1 MSGTPASVIPH
12 PPLAFRL
19 GVTGT
24 RSLDPGAMARLRPE
38 VAQILG
44 LIAREL
50 AQLAD
55 DPEAQRVY
63 ERAGPGAPPVKLRL
77 VSPLAEGSDRLVA
90 EEALEAG
97 YALYAPLPFPRGEY
111 EKDFPDSVDAF
122 RALLGRA
129 ETLELDGAR
138 GDLESESYQE
148 VGRFVVRNCDLLI
161 AIWDGERE
169 RGPGGSAEIIRF
181 AARTGLPVWWIDA
194 NGANPP
200 RLIETPAHLRRP
212 ELAPAGEEAATIL
225 TQYLGRTIRSPLL
238 SDPARAGMFG
248 FAAHHLSRLLAYDA
262 SPLFA
267 YLNEKPLSACFLW
280 RSYAWMMDVAAPR
293 PGDEALSLAATAN
306 RPENWWVQYY
316 EPADQFSIGYGER
329 YRSSYVLIAILAFL
343 ALAAAALDGLL
354 PERLECFVG
363 IFEICA
369 LAGIAVLVL
378 ANHMHRWH
386 ERWISYR
393 LLAELCRKQY
403 MLSSIGQTLPGY
415 EVSRISLDAAEPR
428 EEDGARE
435 KLPREAWVAWY
446 FAAALRAA
454 PFLTGSMAVE
464 KPQAL
469 ELAQSLISQQ
479 NGYHSAR
486 RNRDNAASRRIE
498 RFGEICFSLTVVLVC
513 VKVVSLFA
521 GHSTT
526 LVWSAMLAA
535 CFTAASGAFVGIK
548 AYSEFSLLVQQST
561 HMLRTLKEARTELG
575 AIDIDK
581 PLASRDLG
589 RAMFGFATAMMHDVS
604 GWAQLFRIKT
614 LEAG

>member
-1 MSGTPASVIPH
+1 MPDTPNSVIPR

-24 RSLDPGAMARLRPE
+24 RDLDSVAMGRLRPA

-50 AQLAD
+50 TRLAD
-55 DPEAQRVY
+55 DPEAERVY
-63 ERAGPGAPPVKLRL
+63 ERIGPGAPPVNLRL

-90 EEALEAG
+90 EEALKAG
-97 YALYAPLPFPRGEY
+97 YALYAPLPFPRTEY

-122 RALLGRA
+122 RTLLQRA

-138 GDLESESYQE
+138 GELESESYQE

-161 AIWDGERE
+161 AIWDGRRE

-181 AARTGLPVWWIDA
+181 ATRTGLPVWWIDA
-194 NGANPP
+194 DGANEPK
-200 RLIETPAHLRRP
+200 LIEEPLHLRRP
-212 ELAPAGEEAATIL
+212 ELAPAGADAETGLKRYLDRTIL
-225 TQYLGRTIRSPLL
+225 PPLL
-238 SDPARAGMFG
+238 SDPARAGVFG

-280 RSYAWMMDVAAPR
+280 RSYAWMMDMAAPK
-293 PGDEALSLAATAN
+293 PIDEALGLGPVGN
-306 RPENWWVQYY
+306 RPENWWVQFY
-316 EPADQFSIGYGER
+316 EPADEFSIGFGDR
-329 YRSSYVLIAILAFL
+329 YRSSYVLIAVLAFL
-343 ALAAAALDGLL
+343 ALAAAALGSTL
-354 PERLECFVG
+354 PEHLELFVG
-363 IFEICA
+363 SFEICA
-369 LAGIAVLVL
+369 LVGIATLVL
-378 ANHMHRWH
+378 LNHVHRWH

-403 MLSSIGQTLPGY
+403 VLSSIGQTLPGS
-415 EVSRISLDAAEPR
+415 EVFRMSLDAAEPR
-428 EEDGARE
+428 EEDGTRE

-446 FAAALRAA
+446 FTAALRAA
-454 PFLTGSMAVE
+454 PFLTGNVAIE
-464 KPQAL
+464 KPRAL
-469 ELAQSLISQQ
+469 ELAQSLMSKQSV
-479 NGYHSAR
+479 YHTAR
-486 RNRDNAASRRIE
+486 RNRDNAASRRIGQ
-498 RFGEICFSLTVVLVC
+498 FGEICFLLTVLVGG
-513 VKVVSLFA
+513 VKLASLF
-521 GHSTT
+521 GDHSTT
-526 LVWSAMLAA
+526 FVWAAMLGA

-561 HMLRTLKEARTELG
+561 QMLRTMKAARAELG
-575 AIDIDK
+575 SIDIDQ

-589 RAMFGFATAMMHDVS
+589 RAMYAFATAMMHEVS

-614 LEAG
+614 LETG

>member
-1 MSGTPASVIPH
+1 MSDTPASVIPH

-24 RSLDPGAMARLRPE
+24 RVLDPGAMERLRPA

-50 AQLAD
+50 TRLAD
-55 DPEAQRVY
+55 DPEAQLVY
-63 ERAGPGAPPVKLRL
+63 ARAGAGTPPVKLRL

-90 EEALEAG
+90 EEALKAG
-97 YALYAPLPFPRGEY
+97 YALYAPLPFPRAEY

-122 RALLGRA
+122 RTLLARA

-138 GDLESESYQE
+138 GELESESYQE

-161 AIWDGERE
+161 AIWDGGRE

-181 AARTGLPVWWIDA
+181 AARTGVPVWWIDA
-194 NGANPP
+194 GGANPP
-200 RLIETPAHLRRP
+200 KLIEEPVHLRRP
-212 ELAPAGEEAATIL
+212 ELAPAGENAETVL
-225 TQYLGRTIRSPLL
+225 KQSLGRTILPPLL
-238 SDPARAGMFG
+238 SDPARAGIFG
-248 FAAHHLSRLLAYDA
+248 FVAQHISRLLAYDA
-262 SPLFA
+262 SPLIA
-267 YLNEKPLSACFLW
+267 YLNEKPLAACFLW
-280 RSYAWMMDVAAPR
+280 RSYAWMMDMAAPR
-293 PGDEALSLAATAN
+293 PGDEALSLGATAN

-316 EPADQFSIGYGER
+316 EPADEFSIGYGDR
-329 YRSSYVLIAILAFL
+329 YRSSYVLIAVLAFL
-343 ALAAAALDGLL
+343 ALAAAAFGVAR
-354 PERLECFVG
+354 PEHLELFVG

-369 LAGIAVLVL
+369 LVGIAALVL
-378 ANHMHRWH
+378 LNHVHRWH

-403 MLSSIGQTLPGY
+403 VLSSIGQTLPGS
-415 EVSRISLDAAEPR
+415 EVFRMSLDASEPR
-428 EEDGARE
+428 DDGEARE

-446 FAAALRAA
+446 FTSALRAA
-454 PFLTGSMAVE
+454 PFLTGSLAIE

-469 ELAQSLISQQ
+469 ELAQSLMSRQSV
-479 NGYHSAR
+479 YHTAR
-486 RNRDNAASRRIE
+486 RNRDNAASRRIGQ
-498 RFGEICFSLTVVLVC
+498 FGEICFLLTVLVGG
-513 VKVVSLFA
+513 VKLASLF
-521 GHSTT
+521 GDHSTT
-526 LVWSAMLAA
+526 FVWAAMLGA

-561 HMLRTLKEARTELG
+561 QMLRTLKEARAALG
-575 AIDIDK
+575 AIDIDQ

-589 RAMFGFATAMMHDVS
+589 GAMYAFATAMMRDVS

-614 LEAG
+614 LETG